1 MFSRKELLGPVSA
14 IETLLSCAA
23 MLASPSVSPS
33 EYSLL
38 DYVAIVRKRWPWML
52 LPVVALV
59 IASVAWTLTRPP
71 RYNAAARV
79 LLADTAAQ
87 ATLDPSSQNTG
98 FLSRELSNE
107 ISLARSDLVEGLVVA
122 ELGDLPSM
130 SIAAESDAD
139 VLVFRSSAAV
149 ATDAALNAN
158 TWAAQYIKVKR
169 DEAVADID
177 AATAS
182 LQERLEDLRAE
193 RQRLREPLDELDDR
207 ISRTA
212 DVETA
217 ADLQRQYDR
226 LADDLRYELELV
238 TGQAEA
244 TVASLTDLEL
254 QSEFASVGEARLIQV
269 AAPPSSTSNPPL
281 SRNLALGTTLG
292 LLAGFGL
299 ALLAENRDN
308 TVKGAADI
316 ASFTDLPV
324 LASVPEADKK
334 QQPLLATSTHQDPEG
349 AFANS
354 YQKVRS
360 SLDFA
365 SLEGELKTVLITS
378 AGASE
383 GKSTSSSNLALA
395 FASVGRKTVLVDV
408 DFRRARIHDIYG
420 IPRAPGVSDVVLHGA
435 DMTSVAYSVNEQGLE
450 SFLVVPSGT
459 PPPNPG
465 AFVGTAGFVG
475 AMDWIRDEAEMVILD
490 APPLLAVSDPHTMA
504 KNVDAVVLT
513 ARAGKT
519 TKGELA
525 EIIAALGQVGA
536 NVLGIILIGVEESE
550 AYGRYYYSYRSDN
563 GRALAP
569 PPTVGSNLW
578 TQREAT
584 RSVDLDL
591 RGPYEREHQAASK

>member
-1 MFSRKELLGPVSA
+1 M
-14 IETLLSCAA
+14 
-23 MLASPSVSPS
+23 MPSSIVSPT

-38 DYVAIVRKRWPWML
+38 DYVAIVRKRWLWVL
-52 LPVVALV
+52 LPVVVLV
-59 IASVAWTLTRPP
+59 AASAAWTLTRPP
-71 RYNAAARV
+71 RYEAEARV

-107 ISLARSDLVEGLVVA
+107 ISLARSDRVEALIQA
-122 ELGDLPSM
+122 ELGALPSI
-130 SIAAESDAD
+130 SIAAQTDAD
-139 VLVFRSSAAV
+139 VLVFRSSAAT
-149 ATDAALNAN
+149 AQAAARNAN
-158 TWAAQYIKVKR
+158 TWAGQYIQVKR
-169 DEAVADID
+169 DEAVADINS
-177 AATAS
+177 ATVS
-182 LQERLEDLRAE
+182 LQVRLAELREE
-193 RQRLREPLDELDDR
+193 RQRLREPLDVLDDR

-212 DVETA
+212 DPETA

-244 TVASLTDLEL
+244 AVASLTDLEL
-254 QSEFASVGEARLIQV
+254 ESEFAAVGEARLVQV
-269 AAPPSSTSNPPL
+269 AAPPLSTSNPPL

-292 LLAGFGL
+292 LLVGFAL

-308 TVKGAADI
+308 TVKTAADV
-316 ASFTDLPV
+316 AAFTDLPV
-324 LASVPEADKK
+324 LASIPEADRRRL
-334 QQPLLATSTHQDPEG
+334 PMLATSTHQDPEG
-349 AFANS
+349 AFANG

-365 SLEGELKTVLITS
+365 SLEGELRTVLITS
-378 AGASE
+378 AGAAE

-408 DFRRARIHDIYG
+408 DFRRARIHEIYG
-420 IPRAPGVSDVVLHGA
+420 IPRTPGVSDVVLHGA
-435 DMTSVAYSVNEQGLE
+435 DMTSVAYSVNEPGLE
-450 SFLVVPSGT
+450 SLLIVPSGT

-475 AMDWIRDEAEMVILD
+475 AMDWIREEAEMVILD

-504 KNVDAVVLT
+504 KHVDGVVLT
-513 ARAGKT
+513 ARAGQT
-519 TKGELA
+519 TKGELV
-525 EIIAALGQVGA
+525 EVLTALGQVGA
-536 NVLGIILIGVEESE
+536 NVLGIILIGVDESE
-550 AYGRYYYSYRSDN
+550 AYGRYYYSYRSDS

-569 PPTVGSNLW
+569 PPAVGSNLW
-578 TQREAT
+578 TRREAT

-591 RGPYEREHQAASK
+591 RTPPEPEQEQILIR